1 MQEREQLGDRVV
13 LTLWWIARQ
22 YLLYGGIVVTGV
34 QSSGETETDY
44 GADKIFVNRVTMNFW
59 VEWSE
64 IINYDEV
71 EAINIRM
78 KEIMDIKYNSP
89 QDKPITTSEAIDIW
103 VKKLGGK

>member
-1 MQEREQLGDRVV
+1 
-13 LTLWWIARQ
+13 
-22 YLLYGGIVVTGV
+22 LLYGGIVVTGV